1 MGRTKLRTAED
12 TRRDVH
18 ATSLRPASFN
28 PPPSPLL
35 PGVRLSADRTRGFPV
50 FTIEPDSG
58 RYGRTVI
65 DFHGGAYVRE
75 IVSFH
80 WLFARTIT
88 VAASVRLLLPI
99 YPLAPHRT
107 AARTVADAA
116 DIVESAIST
125 QGAGNVAVV
134 GDSAGGGIALA
145 AAQELK
151 RRGAPQPSRLI
162 LLSPWLDVTMSDP
175 AQATIEKRDILLA
188 RGGLKEAGRLYAG
201 DLEVTDWRV
210 SPLFG
215 DLTGRRRPRGYRL
228 ARQPPLRRPHRPRAH
243 ERLHRYPRHPRHR
256 LPRPHSASTRCRR
269 YRRLHRGNR
278 DAARL
283 RPLPPDPPST
293 HRPRRHR
300 PHTSGVATGG
310 YNALR
315 WVRAQPQTA
324 RVAVGGAV
332 ECADPVWVR
341 VTARPNPTTDR
352 WARGL
357 S

>member
-1 MGRTKLRTAED
+1 MSGVNIPDIRPAIVHAGVRILMGRTKLRTAED

-58 RYGRTVI
+58 RYGKTVI

-215 DLTGRRRPRGYRL
+215 DLTGL
-228 ARQPPLRRPHRPRAH
+228 APMSVYTGTHDILVTDSRALTQ
-243 ERLHRYPRHPRHR
+243 R
-256 LPRPHSASTRCRR
+256 A
-269 YRRLHRGNR
+269 R
-278 DAARL
+278 DAGATVDYTEEIGMQHDYAL
-283 RPLPPDPPST
+283 FPLIRQA
-293 HRPRRHR
+293 H
-300 PHTSGVATGG
+300 
-310 YNALR
+310 
-315 WVRAQPQTA
+315 TA
-324 RVAVGGAV
+324 R
-332 ECADPVWVR
+332 EDI
-341 VTARPNPTTDR
+341 ARILR
-352 WARGL
+352 A
-357 S
+357 

>member
-12 TRRDVH
+12 TLRDVH
-18 ATSLRPASFN
+18 ATSLRQASFN

-58 RYGRTVI
+58 RYGKTVI

-88 VAASVRLLLPI
+88 AAASVRLLLPI

-107 AARTVADAA
+107 AAQTVADAA

-125 QGAGNVAVV
+125 QGADNVAVI

-215 DLTGRRRPRGYRL
+215 DLTGL
-228 ARQPPLRRPHRPRAH
+228 APMSVYTGTHDILVTDSRALTQ
-243 ERLHRYPRHPRHR
+243 R
-256 LPRPHSASTRCRR
+256 A
-269 YRRLHRGNR
+269 R
-278 DAARL
+278 DAGATVDYTEEIGMQHDYAL
-283 RPLPPDPPST
+283 FPLIRQA
-293 HRPRRHR
+293 H
-300 PHTSGVATGG
+300 
-310 YNALR
+310 
-315 WVRAQPQTA
+315 TA
-324 RVAVGGAV
+324 R
-332 ECADPVWVR
+332 EDI
-341 VTARPNPTTDR
+341 ARILR
-352 WARGL
+352 A
-357 S
+357 

>member
-1 MGRTKLRTAED
+1 MSGVNIPDIRPAIVHTGVRILMGRTKLRTAED
-12 TRRDVH
+12 TRRDIH

-58 RYGRTVI
+58 RYGKTVI

-88 VAASVRLLLPI
+88 AAASVRLLLPI

-125 QGAGNVAVV
+125 QGADNVAVI

-188 RGGLKEAGRLYAG
+188 RGGLKEAGQFYAG

-215 DLTGRRRPRGYRL
+215 DLTGL
-228 ARQPPLRRPHRPRAH
+228 APMSVYTGTHDILVTDSRALTQ
-243 ERLHRYPRHPRHR
+243 R
-256 LPRPHSASTRCRR
+256 A
-269 YRRLHRGNR
+269 R
-278 DAARL
+278 DAGATVDYTEEIGMQHDYAL
-283 RPLPPDPPST
+283 FPLIRQA
-293 HRPRRHR
+293 H
-300 PHTSGVATGG
+300 
-310 YNALR
+310 
-315 WVRAQPQTA
+315 TA
-324 RVAVGGAV
+324 R
-332 ECADPVWVR
+332 EDI
-341 VTARPNPTTDR
+341 ARILR
-352 WARGL
+352 A
-357 S
+357 

>member
-1 MGRTKLRTAED
+1 MNIPDIRPAIVHTGVRILMGRTKLRTAED
-12 TRRDVH
+12 TRRDIH

-58 RYGRTVI
+58 RYGKTVI

-88 VAASVRLLLPI
+88 AAASVRLLLPI

-125 QGAGNVAVV
+125 QGADNVAVI

-188 RGGLKEAGRLYAG
+188 RGGLKEAGQFYAG

-215 DLTGRRRPRGYRL
+215 DLTGL
-228 ARQPPLRRPHRPRAH
+228 APMSVYTGTHDILVTDSRALTQ
-243 ERLHRYPRHPRHR
+243 R
-256 LPRPHSASTRCRR
+256 A
-269 YRRLHRGNR
+269 R
-278 DAARL
+278 DAGATVDYTEEIGMQHDYAL
-283 RPLPPDPPST
+283 FPLIRQA
-293 HRPRRHR
+293 H
-300 PHTSGVATGG
+300 
-310 YNALR
+310 
-315 WVRAQPQTA
+315 TA
-324 RVAVGGAV
+324 R
-332 ECADPVWVR
+332 EDI
-341 VTARPNPTTDR
+341 ARILR
-352 WARGL
+352 A
-357 S
+357 

>member
-58 RYGRTVI
+58 RYGKTVI

-215 DLTGRRRPRGYRL
+215 DLTGL
-228 ARQPPLRRPHRPRAH
+228 APMSVYTGTHDILVTDSRALTQ
-243 ERLHRYPRHPRHR
+243 R
-256 LPRPHSASTRCRR
+256 A
-269 YRRLHRGNR
+269 R
-278 DAARL
+278 DAGATVDYTEEIGMQHDYAL
-283 RPLPPDPPST
+283 FPLIRQA
-293 HRPRRHR
+293 H
-300 PHTSGVATGG
+300 
-310 YNALR
+310 
-315 WVRAQPQTA
+315 TA
-324 RVAVGGAV
+324 R
-332 ECADPVWVR
+332 EDI
-341 VTARPNPTTDR
+341 ARILR
-352 WARGL
+352 A
-357 S
+357 

>member
-1 MGRTKLRTAED
+1 MSGVNIPDIRPAIVHAGVRILMGRTKLRTAED

-99 YPLAPHRT
+99 CPLAPHRT

-215 DLTGRRRPRGYRL
+215 DLTGL
-228 ARQPPLRRPHRPRAH
+228 APMSVYTGTHDILVTDSRALTQ
-243 ERLHRYPRHPRHR
+243 R
-256 LPRPHSASTRCRR
+256 A
-269 YRRLHRGNR
+269 R
-278 DAARL
+278 DAGATVDYTEEIGMQHDYAL
-283 RPLPPDPPST
+283 FPLIRQA
-293 HRPRRHR
+293 H
-300 PHTSGVATGG
+300 
-310 YNALR
+310 
-315 WVRAQPQTA
+315 TA
-324 RVAVGGAV
+324 R
-332 ECADPVWVR
+332 EDI
-341 VTARPNPTTDR
+341 ARILR
-352 WARGL
+352 A
-357 S
+357 

>member
-58 RYGRTVI
+58 RYGKTVI

-188 RGGLKEAGRLYAG
+188 RGGLKEAGRRYAG

-215 DLTGRRRPRGYRL
+215 DLTGL
-228 ARQPPLRRPHRPRAH
+228 APMSVYTGTHDILVTDSRALTQ
-243 ERLHRYPRHPRHR
+243 R
-256 LPRPHSASTRCRR
+256 A
-269 YRRLHRGNR
+269 R
-278 DAARL
+278 DAGATVDYTEEIGMQHDYAL
-283 RPLPPDPPST
+283 FPLIRQA
-293 HRPRRHR
+293 H
-300 PHTSGVATGG
+300 
-310 YNALR
+310 
-315 WVRAQPQTA
+315 TA
-324 RVAVGGAV
+324 R
-332 ECADPVWVR
+332 EDI
-341 VTARPNPTTDR
+341 ARILR
-352 WARGL
+352 A
-357 S
+357 

>member
-1 MGRTKLRTAED
+1 MSGVNIPDIRPAIVHTGVRILMGRTKLRTAED

-58 RYGRTVI
+58 RYGKTVI

-215 DLTGRRRPRGYRL
+215 DLTGL
-228 ARQPPLRRPHRPRAH
+228 APMSVYTGTHDILVTDSRALTQ
-243 ERLHRYPRHPRHR
+243 R
-256 LPRPHSASTRCRR
+256 A
-269 YRRLHRGNR
+269 R
-278 DAARL
+278 DAGATVDYTEEIGMQHDYAL
-283 RPLPPDPPST
+283 FPLIRQA
-293 HRPRRHR
+293 H
-300 PHTSGVATGG
+300 
-310 YNALR
+310 
-315 WVRAQPQTA
+315 TA
-324 RVAVGGAV
+324 R
-332 ECADPVWVR
+332 EDI
-341 VTARPNPTTDR
+341 ARILR
-352 WARGL
+352 A
-357 S
+357 

>member
-1 MGRTKLRTAED
+1 MNIPDIRPAIVHAGVRILMGRTKLRTAED

-58 RYGRTVI
+58 RYGKTVI

-215 DLTGRRRPRGYRL
+215 DLTGL
-228 ARQPPLRRPHRPRAH
+228 APMSVYTGTHDILVTDSRALTQ
-243 ERLHRYPRHPRHR
+243 R
-256 LPRPHSASTRCRR
+256 A
-269 YRRLHRGNR
+269 R
-278 DAARL
+278 DAGATVDYTEEIGMQHDYAL
-283 RPLPPDPPST
+283 FPLIRQA
-293 HRPRRHR
+293 H
-300 PHTSGVATGG
+300 
-310 YNALR
+310 
-315 WVRAQPQTA
+315 TA
-324 RVAVGGAV
+324 R
-332 ECADPVWVR
+332 EDI
-341 VTARPNPTTDR
+341 ARILR
-352 WARGL
+352 A
-357 S
+357 

>member
-1 MGRTKLRTAED
+1 MSGVNIPDIRPAIVHTGVRILMGRTKLRTAED

-215 DLTGRRRPRGYRL
+215 DLTGL
-228 ARQPPLRRPHRPRAH
+228 APMSVYTGTHDILVTDSRALTQ
-243 ERLHRYPRHPRHR
+243 R
-256 LPRPHSASTRCRR
+256 A
-269 YRRLHRGNR
+269 R
-278 DAARL
+278 DAGATVDYTEEIGMQHDYAL
-283 RPLPPDPPST
+283 FPLIRQA
-293 HRPRRHR
+293 H
-300 PHTSGVATGG
+300 
-310 YNALR
+310 
-315 WVRAQPQTA
+315 TA
-324 RVAVGGAV
+324 R
-332 ECADPVWVR
+332 EDI
-341 VTARPNPTTDR
+341 ARILR
-352 WARGL
+352 A
-357 S
+357 

>member
-1 MGRTKLRTAED
+1 MSGVNIPDIRPAIVHAGVRILMGRTKLRTAED

-215 DLTGRRRPRGYRL
+215 DLTGL
-228 ARQPPLRRPHRPRAH
+228 APMSVYTGTHDILVTDSRALTQ
-243 ERLHRYPRHPRHR
+243 R
-256 LPRPHSASTRCRR
+256 A
-269 YRRLHRGNR
+269 R
-278 DAARL
+278 DAGATVDYTEEIGMQHDYAL
-283 RPLPPDPPST
+283 FPLIRQA
-293 HRPRRHR
+293 H
-300 PHTSGVATGG
+300 
-310 YNALR
+310 
-315 WVRAQPQTA
+315 TA
-324 RVAVGGAV
+324 R
-332 ECADPVWVR
+332 EDI
-341 VTARPNPTTDR
+341 ARILR
-352 WARGL
+352 A
-357 S
+357 

>member
-1 MGRTKLRTAED
+1 MSGVNIPDIRPAIVHTGVRILMGRTKLRTAED

-58 RYGRTVI
+58 RYGKTVI

-188 RGGLKEAGRLYAG
+188 RGGLKEAGRRYAG

-215 DLTGRRRPRGYRL
+215 DLTGL
-228 ARQPPLRRPHRPRAH
+228 APMSVYTGTHDILVTDSRALTQ
-243 ERLHRYPRHPRHR
+243 R
-256 LPRPHSASTRCRR
+256 A
-269 YRRLHRGNR
+269 R
-278 DAARL
+278 DAGATVDYTEEIGMQHDYAL
-283 RPLPPDPPST
+283 FPLIRQA
-293 HRPRRHR
+293 H
-300 PHTSGVATGG
+300 
-310 YNALR
+310 
-315 WVRAQPQTA
+315 TA
-324 RVAVGGAV
+324 R
-332 ECADPVWVR
+332 EDI
-341 VTARPNPTTDR
+341 ARILR
-352 WARGL
+352 A
-357 S
+357 

>member
-1 MGRTKLRTAED
+1 MGRIKLRTAED

-28 PPPSPLL
+28 PPPSPFL
-35 PGVRLSADRTRGFPV
+35 PGVRLSADRTRWFPV

-58 RYGRTVI
+58 RYGKTVI

-88 VAASVRLLLPI
+88 AAASVRLLLPI

-125 QGAGNVAVV
+125 QGADNVAVI

-175 AQATIEKRDILLA
+175 AQATIEKRDLLLA

-215 DLTGRRRPRGYRL
+215 DLTGL
-228 ARQPPLRRPHRPRAH
+228 APMSVYTGTHDILVTDSRALTQ
-243 ERLHRYPRHPRHR
+243 R
-256 LPRPHSASTRCRR
+256 A
-269 YRRLHRGNR
+269 R
-278 DAARL
+278 DAGATVDYTEEIGMQHDYAL
-283 RPLPPDPPST
+283 FPLIRQA
-293 HRPRRHR
+293 H
-300 PHTSGVATGG
+300 
-310 YNALR
+310 
-315 WVRAQPQTA
+315 TA
-324 RVAVGGAV
+324 REGI
-332 ECADPVWVR
+332 
-341 VTARPNPTTDR
+341 ARILR
-352 WARGL
+352 A
-357 S
+357 

>member
-215 DLTGRRRPRGYRL
+215 DLTGL
-228 ARQPPLRRPHRPRAH
+228 APMSVYTGTHDILVTDSRALTQ
-243 ERLHRYPRHPRHR
+243 R
-256 LPRPHSASTRCRR
+256 A
-269 YRRLHRGNR
+269 R
-278 DAARL
+278 DAGATVDYTEEIGMQHDYAL
-283 RPLPPDPPST
+283 FPLIRQA
-293 HRPRRHR
+293 H
-300 PHTSGVATGG
+300 
-310 YNALR
+310 
-315 WVRAQPQTA
+315 TA
-324 RVAVGGAV
+324 R
-332 ECADPVWVR
+332 EDI
-341 VTARPNPTTDR
+341 ARILR
-352 WARGL
+352 A
-357 S
+357 

>member
-12 TRRDVH
+12 TRRDIH

-58 RYGRTVI
+58 RYGKTVI

-88 VAASVRLLLPI
+88 AAASVRLLLPI

-125 QGAGNVAVV
+125 QGADNVAVI

-188 RGGLKEAGRLYAG
+188 RGGLKEAGQFYAG

-215 DLTGRRRPRGYRL
+215 DLTGL
-228 ARQPPLRRPHRPRAH
+228 APMSVYTGTHDILVTDSRALTQ
-243 ERLHRYPRHPRHR
+243 R
-256 LPRPHSASTRCRR
+256 A
-269 YRRLHRGNR
+269 R
-278 DAARL
+278 DAGATVDYTEEIGMQHDYAL
-283 RPLPPDPPST
+283 FPLIRQA
-293 HRPRRHR
+293 H
-300 PHTSGVATGG
+300 
-310 YNALR
+310 
-315 WVRAQPQTA
+315 TA
-324 RVAVGGAV
+324 R
-332 ECADPVWVR
+332 EDI
-341 VTARPNPTTDR
+341 ARILR
-352 WARGL
+352 A
-357 S
+357 

>member
-1 MGRTKLRTAED
+1 MNIPDIRPAIVHTGLRILMGRTKLRTAED

-28 PPPSPLL
+28 PPPSPPL
-35 PGVRLSADRTRGFPV
+35 PGVQLSADRTRGFPV

-58 RYGRTVI
+58 RSGKTVI

-88 VAASVRLLLPI
+88 AAASVRLLLPI

-116 DIVESAIST
+116 DIIESAIST
-125 QGAGNVAVV
+125 QGADNVAVI

-215 DLTGRRRPRGYRL
+215 DLTGL
-228 ARQPPLRRPHRPRAH
+228 APMSVYTGTHDILVTDSRALTQ
-243 ERLHRYPRHPRHR
+243 R
-256 LPRPHSASTRCRR
+256 A
-269 YRRLHRGNR
+269 R
-278 DAARL
+278 DAGATVDYTEEIGMQHDYAL
-283 RPLPPDPPST
+283 FPLIRQA
-293 HRPRRHR
+293 H
-300 PHTSGVATGG
+300 
-310 YNALR
+310 
-315 WVRAQPQTA
+315 TA
-324 RVAVGGAV
+324 REGI
-332 ECADPVWVR
+332 
-341 VTARPNPTTDR
+341 ARILR
-352 WARGL
+352 A
-357 S
+357 

>member
-1 MGRTKLRTAED
+1 MSGVNIPDIRPAIVHAGVRILMGRTKLRTAED

-58 RYGRTVI
+58 RYGKTVI

-201 DLEVTDWRV
+201 DLEVTDWRA

-215 DLTGRRRPRGYRL
+215 DLTGL
-228 ARQPPLRRPHRPRAH
+228 APMSVYTGTHDILVTDSRALTQ
-243 ERLHRYPRHPRHR
+243 R
-256 LPRPHSASTRCRR
+256 A
-269 YRRLHRGNR
+269 R
-278 DAARL
+278 DAGATVDYTEEIGMQHDYAL
-283 RPLPPDPPST
+283 FPLIRQA
-293 HRPRRHR
+293 H
-300 PHTSGVATGG
+300 
-310 YNALR
+310 
-315 WVRAQPQTA
+315 TA
-324 RVAVGGAV
+324 R
-332 ECADPVWVR
+332 EDI
-341 VTARPNPTTDR
+341 ARILR
-352 WARGL
+352 A
-357 S
+357 